1 MFTVLIIDPDGN
13 ERLLTDAVLVRRLFK
28 PDETFKPGI
37 LINFHDGSHKHY
49 GPNATQ
55 GIYVMN
61 EKGSTVAN
69 YRP

>member
-13 ERLLTDAVLVRRLFK
+13 ERLLTDAVQVQRLFK
-28 PDETFKPGI
+28 PIEKFEPGI
-37 LINFHDGSHKHY
+37 LIRFRDGSHKHY
-49 GPNATQ
+49 ASGATQ

-61 EKGSTVAN
+61 EKGSTVGN